1 MRSAKRALLFILPA
15 FLSGIISGY
24 FVSSIQGQTHDMSI
38 LQAENARLTA
48 ALQKAES
55 QNTALQS
62 QLTRIVAVDFADY
75 QRLQNEEAQYLK
87 AKQILGKVFLVL
99 FHNLL
104 SDIPTDQ
111 LDLAQA
117 LADTNQEHSTSDVVE
132 TTASSPNAAPEVSS
146 VPQSRVAPESSVKTE
161 GGGGWTLAEKDLAQ
175 VNPDKAEAFLQAAV
189 IQDIMREQGNARS
202 FSSQDT
208 RLQAMQGYY
217 SGELTFLDPKRK
229 PSSMDMNLTSEVR
242 NGVQQGEFVIRLVD
256 ENGVMSRLREDSNIG
271 AIFKPVSSSKALIV
285 RVDKTEFLQ
294 FYIFENQGIILGNYY
309 NKDKSGK
316 VTHLGR
322 FRLQR

>member
-1 MRSAKRALLFILPA
+1 MRLAKRALLLILPA
-15 FLSGIISGY
+15 FLAGIISGY
-24 FVSSIQGQTHDMSI
+24 FVSRIQGQTHDFSI
-38 LQAENARLTA
+38 LPAENARLTA

-104 SDIPTDQ
+104 SDIPKDQ
-111 LDLAQA
+111 LDLAQT
-117 LADTNQEHSTSDVVE
+117 LADTGQGHSASDVVE
-132 TTASSPNAAPEVSS
+132 TTAPSPNAATEVSS
-146 VPQSRVAPESSVKTE
+146 VPHSAVAPESSVKTDVVA
-161 GGGGWTLAEKDLAQ
+161 GWALAEKDLAQ

-189 IQDIMREQGNARS
+189 IPDIMREQGNAR

-208 RLQAMQGYY
+208 RLQAMQGFY
-217 SGELTFLDPKRK
+217 SGELVFLDPKRK
-229 PSSMDMNLTSEVR
+229 PSSMDMSLTSEVR

-256 ENGVMSRLREDSNIG
+256 ENGVMSRLREDSDIG

-316 VTHLGR
+316 VIHLGS